1 MRFVALRLLR
11 TARPVAARLTVS
23 PARSFSAARAA
34 RKDEFEM
41 PELNQ
46 EQIDEIMKNPL
57 ISKLAQSPKTLEAL
71 HETAELLQNKGYT
84 GEITMMKQVKLMM
97 DSEIR
102 DKMQSLAQLLKDEGI
117 ELRQEDMAGL
127 FKAMG
132 LGETVNK

>member
-1 MRFVALRLLR
+1 MRSVALRLLR
-11 TARPVAARLTVS
+11 TARPALRPAAWQT
-23 PARSFSAARAA
+23 RSFSVARVA
-34 RKDEFEM
+34 RKEEFEM

-57 ISKLAQSPKTLEAL
+57 ISKLAQSPSTLEAL
-71 HETAELLQNKGYT
+71 HETAELLQKKGYT

-102 DKMQSLAQLLKDEGI
+102 EKMQSLAQLLKDEGI

-132 LGETVNK
+132 LGEALNK